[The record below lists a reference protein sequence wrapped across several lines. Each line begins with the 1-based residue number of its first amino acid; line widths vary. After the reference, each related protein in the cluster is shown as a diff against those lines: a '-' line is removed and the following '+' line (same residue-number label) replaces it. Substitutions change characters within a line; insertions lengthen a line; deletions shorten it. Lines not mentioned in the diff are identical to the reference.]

1 MNLFIKLF
9 QILLFLIASNTY
21 ADALVNSHVL
31 RFGGQM
37 EERAQGMAVLDNGD
51 YLITGYTFSGDLPC
65 VGTAQISHH
74 NPQTSPGYDQW
85 VHSDAYVA
93 RFDGTTHTLSWCTY
107 LGGSSE
113 DRAYQLVVDE
123 NFIYVTGVTE
133 SDDFDATGN
142 IQTNGHAIF
151 LTKLSL
157 DGQNILY
164 TTLIDGDDKE
174 WIRNGIALSFN
185 NSTTANYIYLA
196 GESKSSTLLGSN
208 LRGSQ
213 DGIVIRLD
221 ASDGSV
227 VNSLRI
233 GGSSSDSAWGGIVIG
248 ANNDIYIAGH
258 TESSDLLSQHLIP
271 SVASSMA
278 QPQFGGY
285 QSNNEWSG
293 DGFVARISAELDIIK
308 YITYLGGS
316 RQDGSSVND
325 AIAVDTLGRA
335 YIILDTSSINSNTDT
350 LFPLS
355 GIGVEK
361 SFHYPPRDLTGNIL
375 SPGIVFNENLLD
387 SVLVILDTD
396 GSQIL
401 ASTVIGGSRSDES
414 SGVNIDEDGRVWVT
428 GNTNSNDISTTADA
442 LMSQYTTPVGP
453 PQYPWFPDAQYGP
466 DWLISAYSPD
476 LSTVLF
482 RSYLGGDGNVLT
494 GDAGRSIKLNTHFP
508 NQIWLAGVTDTAFNA
523 SSPFPADNSI
533 GTLGLPSDSVVL
545 HLNTT
550 VYDNAIPVVN
560 AGIDQVLS
568 ALNLPFI
575 VQINGNATDSDG
587 FLQTNWSVHSQPQ
600 DAGPVIFSAVSSSQ
614 SQITIDTYGIYILR
628 FTAKDGINT
637 VYDEIQV
644 SVVAGDLIFA
654 NGFE

>member
-1 MNLFIKLF
+1 MNLITKLF
-9 QILLFLIASNTY
+9 LILLFLITSTINANTV
-21 ADALVNSHVL
+21 VNSHVL

-37 EERAQGMAVLDNGD
+37 EERAQGMAVLNNGD

-65 VGTAQISHH
+65 VGTAQSSHH
-74 NPQTSPGYDQW
+74 NPQTSSGYDQW
-85 VHSDAYVA
+85 IHADGYVA
-93 RFDGTTHTLSWCTY
+93 RFDGTTHALQWCTY
-107 LGGSSE
+107 LGGSNE
-113 DRAYQLVVDE
+113 DRAYQLMVDE
-123 NFIYVTGVTE
+123 SFVYVTGITT
-133 SDDFDATGN
+133 SNDFDATGN
-142 IQTNGHAIF
+142 TQTNGHAIF
-151 LTKLSL
+151 LSKLSL
-157 DGQNILY
+157 DGQNIIY
-164 TTLIDGDDKE
+164 TTLIDGNDKE

-185 NSTTANYIYLA
+185 NSAAARYIYLA

-227 VNSLRI
+227 VNSIRI

-271 SVASSMA
+271 SVASTMA

-285 QSNNEWSG
+285 QSNNDWSG
-293 DGFVARISAELDIIK
+293 DGFVARISPELDNVK

-325 AIAVDTLGRA
+325 AIAVDALGRA
-335 YIILDTSSINSNTDT
+335 YVILDTSSTNSNTDT

-355 GIGVEK
+355 GIGIEK
-361 SFHYPPRDLTGNIL
+361 TFHYPPHDLAGNVL
-375 SPGIVFNENLLD
+375 SPGIVYNENLFD

-414 SGVNIDEDGRVWVT
+414 SGVNIDENGRVWVT
-428 GNTNSNDISTTADA
+428 GNTNSNDISTTTDA

-453 PQYPWFPDAQYGP
+453 PQYPWFPDTEFGP

-476 LSTVLF
+476 LSSVLF

-494 GDAGRSIKLNTHFP
+494 GDAGRTIKINSNLP
-508 NQIWLAGVTDTAFNA
+508 NQIWVAGVTDTAFNA

-533 GTLGLPSDSVVL
+533 GTLGLPSDLVVL

-560 AGIDQVLS
+560 AGIDQVIS

-575 VQINGNATDSDG
+575 VQLNGNATDTDG
-587 FLQTNWSVHSQPQ
+587 FLQTDWSVHSTPQ
-600 DAGPVIFSAVSSSQ
+600 GAGPVVFSAVSSSQ
-614 SQITIDTYGIYILR
+614 SQVTIDTYGVYILR

-637 VYDEIQV
+637 VNDEIQV